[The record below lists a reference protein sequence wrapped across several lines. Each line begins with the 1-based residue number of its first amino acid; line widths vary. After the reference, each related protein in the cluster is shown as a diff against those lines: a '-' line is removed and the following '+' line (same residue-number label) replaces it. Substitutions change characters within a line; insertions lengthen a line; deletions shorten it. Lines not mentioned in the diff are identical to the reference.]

1 MNKDIILLDGSIG
14 QEILKRSGDKATPLW
29 STKVMIDKP
38 NIVDDVHKIYFE
50 CGATVATTNTYPVLY
65 DRLKR
70 VGLENDRFELWDIA
84 VNSAISARNKHGY
97 GKVAAS
103 IGPLIASYRPDIC
116 PPAAEAEKI
125 YDEIITH
132 LSSKTDLI
140 LIETMCSIDQAEGA
154 LRASEK
160 IQKPVWIGFSVDD
173 FDGSK
178 LRSGENLEDIV
189 SILEKFTVEA
199 VLINCSR
206 PEVVSTALKII
217 SSFNIKFGAYANAF
231 TKITSGFLK
240 DAPTVDAL
248 EERKD
253 LNPENYSQFVMEW
266 VNLGASIVGGCC
278 EVGPEHIKLIA
289 HKLKNSGYKIV

>member
-125 YDEIITH
+125 YDEMITH

-154 LRASEK
+154 LIASEK
-160 IQKPVWIGFSVDD
+160 IQKPVGIGFSVDD

-178 LRSGENLEDIV
+178 LRSGENLDDIV
-189 SILEKFTVEA
+189 
-199 VLINCSR
+199 
-206 PEVVSTALKII
+206 
-217 SSFNIKFGAYANAF
+217 
-231 TKITSGFLK
+231 
-240 DAPTVDAL
+240 
-248 EERKD
+248 
-253 LNPENYSQFVMEW
+253 
-266 VNLGASIVGGCC
+266 
-278 EVGPEHIKLIA
+278 
-289 HKLKNSGYKIV
+289 